1 MPTRAFGGIK
11 IQVSVCGVGIW
22 WSILSFVAKG
32 CWDGRLPKAW
42 KIAHLFFC
50 EEKFQINIDFIYL
63 FIWWEFGVP
72 NCIPYGSF
80 MFSPSAQQSLIMFP
94 ICSPRSPIA
103 TYFITYIYVLP
114 KVFLFSCKLFT

>member
-63 FIWWEFGVP
+63 FIYLFGGNLVFPIVFHMVLSCSHQVP
-72 NCIPYGSF
+72 NNH
-80 MFSPSAQQSLIMFP
+80 LL
-94 ICSPRSPIA
+94 CS
-103 TYFITYIYVLP
+103 
-114 KVFLFSCKLFT
+114 